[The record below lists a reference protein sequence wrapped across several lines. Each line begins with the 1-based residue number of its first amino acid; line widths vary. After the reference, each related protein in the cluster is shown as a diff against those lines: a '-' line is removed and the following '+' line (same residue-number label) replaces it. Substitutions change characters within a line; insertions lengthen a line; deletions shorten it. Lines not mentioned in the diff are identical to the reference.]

1 MPDPRDIALALALGL
16 LALLFLRWLWRRA
29 AARFTAWNRM
39 RRSLRGERKAE
50 KLLKRHGFSILDRQV
65 PCTYA
70 VLVDDE
76 PVNIELRADLLVQN
90 DEGIF
95 VAEVKT
101 GRSAPRIRNAA
112 TRRQLLEYAV
122 AYDAI
127 GVLLVDMEIGEF
139 SVVRFPL

>member
-1 MPDPRDIALALALGL
+1 VSEPRDIALGLALLILAL
-16 LALLFLRWLWRRA
+16 LALRWAWRKL
-29 AARFTAWNRM
+29 AARFAAWRRT
-39 RRSLRGERKAE
+39 RRSQRGERKAE
-50 KLLKRHGFSILDRQV
+50 KLLRRHGFEILDRQV
-65 PCTYA
+65 ACTYR
-70 VLVDDE
+70 VWVDDK
-76 PVNIELRADLLVQN
+76 PVAIELRADLLVQN
-90 DEGIF
+90 DDGVF

-127 GVLLVDMEIGEF
+127 GVLLVDMEIGTF